1 MRERARRT
9 GSRLTAAALAIAL
22 VALAACARTG
32 PPPIARGTRCDAC
45 GMEIQN
51 LRFACERSVD
61 GTWRRYDAIECM
73 LSDMRQA
80 PGQAA
85 WLADYDEARLAPAE
99 SLWVVKG
106 DVPSPMGGGYAA
118 FMARASADSIAAAT
132 HGRVARLTE
141 FASAE
146 QAP

>member
-1 MRERARRT
+1 MRDRSPR
-9 GSRLTAAALAIAL
+9 SRLAAAALAL
-22 VALAACARTG
+22 MTLAACMRTG

-51 LRFACERSVD
+51 LRFACERTVR
-61 GTWRRYDAIECM
+61 GEWRRYDAIEC
-73 LSDMRQA
+73 LLRDMRQA

-85 WLADYDEARLAPAE
+85 YLADYDEARLAPAE

-118 FMARASADSIAAAT
+118 FTARASADSIAAAT
-132 HGRVARLTE
+132 HGRVARLAD
-141 FASAE
+141 FANE
-146 QAP
+146 EPTP